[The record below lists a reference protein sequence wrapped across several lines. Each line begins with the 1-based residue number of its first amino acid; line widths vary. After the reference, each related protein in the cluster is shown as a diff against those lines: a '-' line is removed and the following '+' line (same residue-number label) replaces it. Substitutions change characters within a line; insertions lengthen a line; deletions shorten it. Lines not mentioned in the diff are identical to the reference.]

1 MGREEEKGK
10 RKSKGR
16 RKGQRDGRWKEA
28 ERYSDFI
35 SVFCG
40 IHLFVSAHKLST
52 VFKSLLPFNI
62 FLLYPFKV
70 NFLK

>member
-1 MGREEEKGK
+1 MGERERKERGRVREEGRDEGWETEGG
-10 RKSKGR
+10 RKILR
-16 RKGQRDGRWKEA
+16 FHQ
-28 ERYSDFI
+28 
-35 SVFCG
+35 SVFCD

-52 VFKSLLPFNI
+52 VFKSLLLFNI